1 MSTDLIEPAEA
12 AHSATAEPDR
22 VVGQS
27 RLMQSLLRYP
37 SSGALAGVIIVS
49 LLFLFI
55 ANPAMFSPRG
65 VLNWVEVSAELT
77 VVAVGACLLVV
88 AGEFDLSIGSMI
100 AFSGMSMALLIVFGG
115 LPAWLAILIGFAVA
129 VGTGFLIGLIR
140 VRSGLPSFIVSLA
153 FLFILRG
160 ASIVAAR
167 LFNETTLIGGLQDY
181 KDHDPVAFLFG
192 GEVFGGLFRWMSE
205 HGVLAKLPNGRPV
218 VSGIPMVVV
227 WAAVLTVAGS
237 YVLHRTRFGNWI
249 FATGGDANA
258 ARSAGIPVNRVR
270 TLLFMFSAF
279 CATIFATAQ
288 VFGFGSADASRGLLK
303 EFEAIIAVVIGGALL
318 SGGYGSVIGAMLG
331 ALIFGIVS
339 QGFFFTGVDG
349 DWFQIFLGVVLLAA
363 VAFNTYA
370 RKKMTG
376 GI

>member
-140 VRSGLPSFIVSLA
+140 V
-153 FLFILRG
+153 
-160 ASIVAAR
+160 
-167 LFNETTLIGGLQDY
+167 
-181 KDHDPVAFLFG
+181 
-192 GEVFGGLFRWMSE
+192 
-205 HGVLAKLPNGRPV
+205 
-218 VSGIPMVVV
+218 
-227 WAAVLTVAGS
+227 
-237 YVLHRTRFGNWI
+237 
-249 FATGGDANA
+249 
-258 ARSAGIPVNRVR
+258 
-270 TLLFMFSAF
+270 
-279 CATIFATAQ
+279 
-288 VFGFGSADASRGLLK
+288 
-303 EFEAIIAVVIGGALL
+303 
-318 SGGYGSVIGAMLG
+318 
-331 ALIFGIVS
+331 
-339 QGFFFTGVDG
+339 
-349 DWFQIFLGVVLLAA
+349 
-363 VAFNTYA
+363 
-370 RKKMTG
+370 
-376 GI
+376 